1 MAGLSRTKAAA
12 GGLSVPIGSGVTLLD
27 AENTVTRSGETFLK
41 NGQLSNAATYPNA
54 PVRNFFGDGSITGKT
69 LGPEV
74 SPLGSDTSPDG
85 SYYGQSAT
93 ANSRNVADNQSAT
106 SYSENF
112 WWINWEGSNL
122 YVYRFTNM
130 TSATPLYVNR
140 KLVND
145 GTILPTGGGWT
156 SGASLMQAQGWGGT
170 YRPGSSTYSSSQR
183 GNDPTVGVDRIGVC
197 IYAGSSFRCAILSA
211 DLATHVMTLI
221 FTPKAAWYGTQYMRL
236 YYQNTGSADNALSA
250 DKYTVVWMNS
260 SQKPTF
266 TRYNAP
272 TSTQVSNGGDQTLTY
287 AKEFHAN
294 YSTYAPHFSTY
305 PEIWPY
311 YTGTWETSISYSG
324 YIGLR
329 GTASSVAS
337 NAQRIHYYDVGGN
350 HAEGANVN
358 PSESVA
364 YNASIPANVWGG
376 YNSPIA
382 SRLAHFNKPA
392 NSNFVPM
399 AAICKVNQAQIQV
412 FPYDDLTP
420 VTNTLP
426 AAFNTSNYTG
436 YVSTS
441 STNIYFGHTDG
452 GKAYSINPTNSALGT
467 AITLSGQAAP
477 YRFTWYNNVLYNLN
491 GTNIHSYNT
500 TNGAFV
506 ATVAIS
512 DEFSGTN
519 ATGIANDGTHI
530 YVVDKSNSRVYKYTI
545 SNMAATPTYVTLSDN
560 PHTLTGTI
568 DGMAVD
574 SGKIYINRNSQLFVY
589 NLADG
594 TYGNA
599 FKSSMG
605 SGDVD
610 VHDSNIV
617 VATGTIVQTPA
628 TIQLDKV
635 GHPTDGTGE
644 ITSNYTRVA

>member
-1 MAGLSRTKAAA
+1 MAGLSRTKASAS
-12 GGLSVPIGSGVTLLD
+12 GLSVPIGSGVNLLD
-27 AENTVTRSGETFLK
+27 ADNTVTRSGETFLK
-41 NGQLSNAATYPNA
+41 NGQLSNAATYPDA
-54 PVRNFFGDGSITGKT
+54 PVRNFFGAGSITGKT
-69 LGPEV
+69 LGTEV
-74 SPLGSDTSPDG
+74 SPFGSATTITG
-85 SYYGQSAT
+85 SYYGQSASACSVNEA
-93 ANSRNVADNQSAT
+93 ANQATT
-106 SYSENF
+106 SYPNNF
-112 WWINWEGSNL
+112 WWLNWESSNL
-122 YVYRFTNM
+122 YVYRFSGM
-130 TSATPLYVNR
+130 TGTPAYEGR

-145 GTILPTGGGWT
+145 GTILPTGGSIYT
-156 SGASLMQAQGWGGT
+156 GASMMQAQGWGMT
-170 YRPGSSTYSSSQR
+170 YKGAAASSSNR
-183 GNDPTVGVDRIGVC
+183 GNTPTVGVDKIGVC
-197 IYAGSSFRCAILSA
+197 IYAGGSFRCAILSA

-221 FTPKAAWYGTQYMRL
+221 FTPKGAWNSTPQIRLFYVNKGT
-236 YYQNTGSADNALSA
+236 TDNAFGA
-250 DKYTVVWMNS
+250 DKYYVVWNNTS
-260 SQKPTF
+260 NKPTF

-294 YSTYAPHFSTY
+294 YSTHGPYFPQY

-311 YTGTWETSISYSG
+311 YNYEWETGNNG
-324 YIGLR
+324 YVGLR

-337 NAQRIHYYDVGGN
+337 NAQRIHYYDVT
-350 HAEGANVN
+350 ADYSEGQNLN
-358 PSESVA
+358 PSPSVA
-364 YNASIPANVWGG
+364 YSSSIPVQVYSG

-382 SRLAHFNKPA
+382 SRMAGYGTG
-392 NSNFVPM
+392 SGNFRAIP
-399 AAICKVNQAQIQV
+399 AICKTGISQLEVY
-412 FPYDDLTP
+412 PYDDLTP
-420 VTNTLP
+420 VAHTFP

-436 YVSTS
+436 YVYTS
-441 STNIYFGHTDG
+441 STNIYFGHSDG
-452 GKAYSINPTNSALGT
+452 GKAYSINPTNNALGT

-500 TNGAFV
+500 SNGSFV

-530 YVVDKSNSRVYKYTI
+530 YVVDKSNSRVYKYAI
-545 SNMAATPTYVTLSDN
+545 SNMAATPTYITLSDN

-574 SGKIYINRNSQLFVY
+574 SGKIYINRNSQIFIY
-589 NLADG
+589 NLSDG
-594 TYGNA
+594 VYGNA

-617 VATGTIVQTPA
+617 VATGTIVQTPC

-644 ITSNYTRVA
+644 IISSYTRVA

>member
-12 GGLSVPIGSGVTLLD
+12 GGISVPIGSGVSLLD
-27 AENTVTRSGETFLK
+27 ADNTVTRSGETFLK
-41 NGQLSNAATYPNA
+41 NGQLSNTATYPNA
-54 PVRNFFGDGSITGKT
+54 PVRNFFGAGTITGKT

-74 SPLGSDTSPDG
+74 SPFGSDTSPDG
-85 SYYGQSAT
+85 QYYGNSAT
-93 ANSRNVADNQSAT
+93 QNSRGQAANRAAT
-106 SYSENF
+106 SYAENF
-112 WWINWEGSNL
+112 YWLNWESQNL
-122 YVYRFTNM
+122 YVYRFSGM
-130 TSATPLYVNR
+130 TSSTPIYEGR

-145 GTILPTGGGWT
+145 GTILPTGGY
-156 SGASLMQAQGWGGT
+156 SSMGASLMQAQGWGMT
-170 YRPGSSTYSSSQR
+170 YQPSTYYSSGQR
-183 GNDPTVGVDRIGVC
+183 GNVPTVGVDRIGVC
-197 IYAGSSFRCAILSA
+197 MFSNGHFRCAMLSG
-211 DLATHVMTLI
+211 DLQTHVMTIL
-221 FTPKAAWYGTQYMRL
+221 FQPKAAWNGTTYMKL
-236 YYQNTGSADNALSA
+236 FYQNWGGANNNYGSDR
-250 DKYTVVWMNS
+250 YTVVWSNTAG
-260 SQKPTF
+260 KPSF

-272 TSTQVSNGGDQTLTY
+272 TATQVSNGGNQTVTY
-287 AKEFHAN
+287 EIEYYAN
-294 YSTYAPHFSTY
+294 YSTYAPYYISL

-311 YTGTWETSISYSG
+311 HDQTWETSIG
-324 YIGLR
+324 YTAYVGLR
-329 GTASSVAS
+329 GSASSVAS
-337 NAQRIHYYDVGGN
+337 GAQRIHYFNTGG
-350 HAEGANVN
+350 AYSGDEIIN
-358 PSESVA
+358 PATSVA
-364 YNASIPANVWGG
+364 YSSSIPTNVTGG
-376 YNSPIA
+376 YNSPVSNRISAINHSGQTTYTMA
-382 SRLAHFNKPA
+382 S
-392 NSNFVPM
+392 
-399 AAICKVNQAQIQV
+399 ICKYNQTQLEIY
-412 FPYDDLTP
+412 PYNDLTP
-420 VTNTLP
+420 VSNTFP
-426 AAFNTSNYTG
+426 AAFNTSNYAG

-452 GKAYSINPTNSALGT
+452 GKAYSINPSNNVLGT
-467 AITLSGQAAP
+467 HITLSGQAAP

-574 SGKIYINRNSQLFVY
+574 NGKIYINRNSQVFIY
-589 NLADG
+589 NLSDG
-594 TYGNA
+594 VYGNA

-617 VATGTIVQTPA
+617 VADGTIVQKPC

-635 GHPTDGTGE
+635 GNPNDGTGE
-644 ITSNYTRVA
+644 VTSSYTRVA